1 MVFGNTGCCSLFGD
15 RQQRVRRPPN
25 NAYDGRRTRCC
36 RAPDDEKKEINMQ
49 VLLCNLVATTM
60 Y

>member
-1 MVFGNTGCCSLFGD
+1 MVFGNTGCWSLFGD
-15 RQQRVRRPPN
+15 RQQRVRRPRN
-25 NAYDGRRTRCC
+25 HAEGGGRTRGG
-36 RAPDDEKKEINMQ
+36 RSAAVEKKEINMQ